1 MATTE
6 LKEKYESFIAHNELN
21 EGNVHNLLRLCGYA
35 PLESQRLRVPQ
46 SLEELEKLCLSV
58 EKRYSP
64 EDLLSELRLLF
75 GGDFCTR
82 DELRSVLQSG
92 DRLTDEE
99 YAAFCEQLP
108 CENGLVSLEGLVE
121 LLTRK

>member
-1 MATTE
+1 MSE
-6 LKEKYESFIAHNELN
+6 MREKYESFIAHNELN

-58 EKRYSP
+58 EKRYSG
-64 EDLLSELRLLF
+64 EDLLGELRLLF
-75 GGDFCTR
+75 GGDYCTK

-92 DRLTDEE
+92 DRLSDGE
-99 YAAFCEQLP
+99 YGAFCEQLP
-108 CENGLVSLEGLVE
+108 CENGLVCLEGLVE
-121 LLTRK
+121 LLTKK